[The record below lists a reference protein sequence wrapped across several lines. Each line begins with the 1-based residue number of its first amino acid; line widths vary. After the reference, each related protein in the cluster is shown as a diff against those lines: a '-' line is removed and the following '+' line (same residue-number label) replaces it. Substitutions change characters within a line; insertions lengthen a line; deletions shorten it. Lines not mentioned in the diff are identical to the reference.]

1 MAYPGQ
7 QADSPTVRQ
16 LKRRLQGLETK
27 RGNICARRAYL
38 RNKKVKGCSPS
49 SVHVKLR
56 LFFFM
61 RSIFLRPL
69 GSVRGSSGAEAAAG
83 RAEHRILQPAPSHS
97 SGTCHS
103 SQKPTKEKE
112 FKTCTSYLS
121 LSAPS
126 ETREKKR
133 RGAAEEG
140 VGGPGAGE
148 NPGQIKILQRGQTL
162 LLKIWVI
169 NCCEPIAQYQQN
181 YIKQKYIEHNFHSC
195 C

>member
-1 MAYPGQ
+1 MVYPGQ
-7 QADSPTVRQ
+7 QADSPAVRQ

-38 RNKKVKGCSPS
+38 RNKKVRGCSPS
-49 SVHVKLR
+49 SVHVELR

-61 RSIFLRPL
+61 RSIFSRPL
-69 GSVRGSSGAEAAAG
+69 GSVHGGSGTEAAAG
-83 RAEHRILQPAPSHS
+83 RAERRALQPAPSHS

-103 SQKPTKEKE
+103 SQEPTAAEAAKENE

-162 LLKIWVI
+162 LLKII
-169 NCCEPIAQYQQN
+169 Y
-181 YIKQKYIEHNFHSC
+181 
-195 C
+195 